1 MDQYKQQCAHWYG
14 VLVIQWL
21 LSQLY
26 QYQNTECG
34 YVEIRNWSILTYIM
48 VNHY

>member
-1 MDQYKQQCAHWYG
+1 MCASISG

-21 LSQLY
+21 PSQLY
-26 QYQNTECG
+26 QYRNTEYG
-34 YVEIRNWSILTYIM
+34 YVEFLNWSILTYIM